1 MMVFV
6 AKRWFL
12 PSSLRSLADRG
23 ETMSESGHAKPQDDP
38 LSDQQRDKPAHT
50 MPASPASSPDDSSP
64 VDSLLAPRLI
74 DPLSDRG
81 ADPLASP
88 AAVRSQ
94 ADDEDDTTI
103 RKRKGTPAPEGQA
116 SPSQTDPG
124 QASRFV
130 SWASTHVGTVRK
142 HNEDSLVDRSDLALW
157 AVADGA
163 GGHSRGDV
171 ASRMVAEALEG
182 IPPNLS
188 ASDVLAEIRQRMT
201 ETNAALRASVTP
213 PQISATTVVVLI
225 ARGDHYAC
233 LWAGDSR
240 AYLLRGGTMTQ
251 VTRDHSLVQE
261 MVEAGA
267 IRAEDAE
274 SHPNANVITRAV
286 GSGDELEL
294 DKITDR
300 LLPGDRFLLCSD
312 GLCKTLPDSLTADL
326 LASSEDPS
334 EKLIQATLEHRGRD
348 NVTAVV
354 IDVVS

>member
-1 MMVFV
+1 
-6 AKRWFL
+6 
-12 PSSLRSLADRG
+12 
-23 ETMSESGHAKPQDDP
+23 MSESGHAKPQDDP
-38 LSDQQRDKPAHT
+38 LSDQHRDEPADT
-50 MPASPASSPDDSSP
+50 MPAPTASSPDSSLP
-64 VDSLLAPRLI
+64 DRPF
-74 DPLSDRG
+74 DPLNGPSSLQPNDPLAARP
-81 ADPLASP
+81 ADPLLDRGVDPLAEP
-88 AAVRSQ
+88 AAGLQQ

-103 RKRKGTPAPEGQA
+103 RKRKGPAASQEQGQ
-116 SPSQTDPG
+116 SSQSG
-124 QASRFV
+124 RFV

-142 HNEDSLVDRSDLALW
+142 HNEDSLVDRSDLGLW

-171 ASRMVAEALEG
+171 ASRMAAQALEG

-188 ASDVLAEIRQRMT
+188 ASDVLAEIRQRMQ
-201 ETNAALRASVTP
+201 ETNAALRASVAP

-240 AYLLRGGTMTQ
+240 AYLLRNGTMAQ

-286 GSGDELEL
+286 GSGDELDL

-312 GLCKTLPDSLTADL
+312 GLCKTLPDSLTAEL

-354 IDVVS
+354 IDILS